1 MENHKFQ
8 QKYNVIIRP
17 NRFRLSREAIGIWC
31 LCFALL
37 CQSNLYA
44 QSEDFELWKGIELK
58 KAWGKDLT
66 FSFEEQ
72 VRLNNNVSQFKSA
85 FLDGGV
91 RYELLKQARIS
102 LGYRYT
108 VRLKSVTQRLYSDL
122 SLKLDRKWLVEPVF
136 RLRYQEDY
144 KRGDLPERK
153 VRPKLSLKT
162 GIKPLKLDISLAGE
176 LFYELSSEGSDFNR
190 YRLGLGFSRPLA
202 SRSSVTLNYL
212 FQEEF
217 NVRDPLTSSVISLS
231 YSVSLNDYD
240 LEARRRLPRVKR

>member
-1 MENHKFQ
+1 MKNFNFRGKW
-8 QKYNVIIRP
+8 KRNTRP
-17 NRFRLSREAIGIWC
+17 NWNLGIGIWC

-37 CQSNLYA
+37 FQPNLYA
-44 QSEDFELWKGIELK
+44 QSEDFQLWKGIELK
-58 KAWGKDLT
+58 KAWGKKLT

-72 VRLNNNVSQFKSA
+72 IRLNNNVSQFRSA

-108 VRLKSVTQRLYSDL
+108 LRLRSVNQRLYSDL
-122 SLKLDRKWLVEPVF
+122 SLKLDKKWLIEPVF

-144 KRGDLPERK
+144 EVGDLTERT

-162 GIKPLKLDISLAGE
+162 GVKALKLDLSFAGE
-176 LFYELSSEGSDFNR
+176 LFYNLSHEGNDFNR
-190 YRLGLGFSRPLA
+190 YRLGLGLSRPLA
-202 SRSSVTLNYL
+202 NQSSVTISYL

-217 NVRDPLTSSVISLS
+217 NVRDPLSSSIISLS
-231 YSVSLNDYD
+231 YSIILNDYD
-240 LEARRRLPRVKR
+240 LESRRRLPKVKR

>member
-8 QKYNVIIRP
+8 RKHNVIIRP
-17 NRFRLSREAIGIWC
+17 NWNLGIGFWC
-31 LCFALL
+31 LCFVLL
-37 CQSNLYA
+37 CQSSLSA
-44 QSEDFELWKGIELK
+44 QSEDFELWKGIELEK
-58 KAWGKDLT
+58 DWGKDLT

-72 VRLNNNVSQFKSA
+72 VRLNNNASQFKSA

-108 VRLKSVTQRLYSDL
+108 LRSRSVNQRLYSDL
-122 SLKLDRKWLVEPVF
+122 SLKLDKKWLVKPVF

-144 KRGDLPERK
+144 KRGDLPERT
-153 VRPKLSLKT
+153 VRPKLSIRT

-176 LFYELSSEGSDFNR
+176 LFYQLSPEGSDFNR

-202 SRSSVTLNYL
+202 ARSSVTLNYL

-217 NVRDPLTSSVISLS
+217 NVRNPLTSSVISLS
-231 YSVSLNDYD
+231 YSILLNEYD

>member
-1 MENHKFQ
+1 MKNFQ
-8 QKYNVIIRP
+8 WKCKGNVRP
-17 NRFRLSREAIGIWC
+17 NWNLGLGILC
-31 LCFALL
+31 LCVALL
-37 CQSNLYA
+37 FQSNLSA

-58 KAWGKDLT
+58 KAWGKKLT

-108 VRLKSVTQRLYSDL
+108 VRLRSVNQRLYTDL
-122 SLKLDRKWLVEPVF
+122 SLKLDKKWLIEPAF

-144 KRGDLPERK
+144 EVGDLTERS

-162 GIKPLKLDISLAGE
+162 GIKPLKLDLSLAGE
-176 LFYELSSEGSDFNR
+176 LFYELTHEGSDFNR
-190 YRLGLGFSRPLA
+190 YRLGLGLSRPLA
-202 SRSSVTLNYL
+202 NQSSVTINYL

-217 NVRDPLTSSVISLS
+217 NVRNPLTSSVISLS
-231 YSVSLNDYD
+231 YSIILNEYD
-240 LEARRRLPRVKR
+240 LEGRRRLPKVKR

>member
-1 MENHKFQ
+1 MKNFNFQWKF
-8 QKYNVIIRP
+8 KGNLRP
-17 NRFRLSREAIGIWC
+17 NWNLGIGIWC

-37 CQSNLYA
+37 FQSNLSA

-58 KAWGKDLT
+58 KAWGKKLT

-108 VRLKSVTQRLYSDL
+108 LRPRSVSQRLYTDL
-122 SLKLDRKWLVEPVF
+122 ALKLDKKWLIEPAF
-136 RLRYQEDY
+136 RLRYQENY
-144 KRGDLPERK
+144 KVGDLAERT
-153 VRPKLSLKT
+153 VRPKLSFKT
-162 GIKPLKLDISLAGE
+162 DIKSLKLDLSFAGE
-176 LFYELSSEGSDFNR
+176 LFYELSHEGNDFNR
-190 YRLGLGFSRPLA
+190 YRLGLGLSRPLA
-202 SRSSVTLNYL
+202 NQSSVTLNYL

-217 NVRDPLTSSVISLS
+217 NVRNPLTSSVLSLS
-231 YSVSLNDYD
+231 YSIILNEYD
-240 LEARRRLPRVKR
+240 LESRRRLPKVKR